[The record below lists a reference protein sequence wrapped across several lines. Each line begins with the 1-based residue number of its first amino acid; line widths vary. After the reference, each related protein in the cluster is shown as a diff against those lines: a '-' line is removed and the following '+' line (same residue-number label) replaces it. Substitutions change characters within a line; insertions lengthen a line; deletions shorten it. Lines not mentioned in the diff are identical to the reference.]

1 VLGPTSWLG
10 VETADVD
17 LQIKKIQEII
27 SFGCV
32 MPELQSP
39 GTQRNEHCTCMHY
52 LDIVCAQ

>member
-1 VLGPTSWLG
+1 VLDPTNWLN

-27 SFGCV
+27 LLGFV

-39 GTQRNEHCTCMHY
+39 GMQGNEHCT
-52 LDIVCAQ
+52 